1 MDQPSA
7 LAAVPTEEPLQWP
20 EWPRNMDLDLFAV
33 GVAAQARR
41 LVLEMRQDEK
51 AEVYTEL
58 LPAEAP
64 KVGVP

>member
-1 MDQPSA
+1 
-7 LAAVPTEEPLQWP
+7 
-20 EWPRNMDLDLFAV
+20 MDLDLFAV